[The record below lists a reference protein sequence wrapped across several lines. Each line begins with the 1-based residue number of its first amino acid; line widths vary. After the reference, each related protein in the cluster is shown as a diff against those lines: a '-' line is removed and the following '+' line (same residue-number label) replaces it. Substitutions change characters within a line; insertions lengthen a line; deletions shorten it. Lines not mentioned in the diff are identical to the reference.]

1 MFDKITK
8 HSTYWS
14 IIFSFRDNVPQRPPA
29 KMKVPPENTK
39 ELLGNMRAVQ
49 PSFLVITL
57 CFVIYQPNE
66 KVSMEKVLW
75 NTFLLSSDTAE
86 IHRGPPQA
94 FSLTCVYV
102 RLKTI
107 NVRWFM
113 SVTQIETETIKC
125 FLIVLLKK
133 YVKAND
139 ISPGQ
144 FITYLLL
151 NRPGT
156 ALQVD
161 IRSWSLFVF
170 LKMLYHWKYAVF
182 VSTKNQLYCH
192 FLWLSCQWWHIFFL
206 SLPNQHF
213 LQTRFA

>member
-1 MFDKITK
+1 
-8 HSTYWS
+8 
-14 IIFSFRDNVPQRPPA
+14 
-29 KMKVPPENTK
+29 MKVPPENTK
-39 ELLGNMRAVQ
+39 ELLGNMRAVL

-57 CFVIYQPNE
+57 CFVNYQPNE

-107 NVRWFM
+107 NGRWFM

-151 NRPGT
+151 SRPGT

>member
-1 MFDKITK
+1 MFLKGLQQRWKCLLKTRRSYLGIWELYYLP
-8 HSTYWS
+8 SWS
-14 IIFSFRDNVPQRPPA
+14 LHFVLLIISLMKKCRWKKFYGTPFCYLVTLQKYTAGRPKP
-29 KMKVPPENTK
+29 
-39 ELLGNMRAVQ
+39 
-49 PSFLVITL
+49 F
-57 CFVIYQPNE
+57 
-66 KVSMEKVLW
+66 
-75 NTFLLSSDTAE
+75 
-86 IHRGPPQA
+86 
-94 FSLTCVYV
+94 YV

-151 NRPGT
+151 SRPGT